1 MLPCQ
6 IDPYLISLKTT
17 VTACSPSG
25 KNWII
30 KLAETPFYPE
40 CGGQPSDLGTI
51 DENEIISLRYSP
63 DGTVEHLLSRP
74 LNPGVSVVAKID
86 WDRRF
91 DHMQQHSAQHLLTA
105 VCKDNFGLQTT
116 AFHLGR
122 DRSDI
127 ELDNPSIPDAT
138 LEKIESKTNELIRAD
153 LRIACR
159 EVDQRE
165 YAALKVRSRGLPDG
179 FHGPVRL
186 VEITGVDLNTCGGT
200 HVSRTA
206 ELQALKIIALEKIRG
221 GTRVYFI
228 AGGRI
233 LKFIGSTLAREKAI
247 TSVLSCG
254 TDKHAETV
262 AKLAEESKKISREL
276 KIAQT
281 ELARRIGESLKPEN
295 GIAFHHTPTADM
307 EYLMRIADSARKA
320 FPESLVL
327 ITGGEEKGSGI
338 FLLAGGEE
346 EVKSA
351 GHGVAEILGGRGGG
365 SHGIF
370 QGKALKMEN
379 RRDAISFLLSK
390 SGR

>member
-6 IDPYLISLKTT
+6 NDPYLTSLTTT

-40 CGGQPSDLGTI
+40 SGGQPSDHGTI
-51 DENEIISLRYSP
+51 DGNEIISLRTGL
-63 DGTVEHLLSRP
+63 DGMVEHLLSRP
-74 LNPGVSVVAKID
+74 LNPGAGVVAKID

-91 DHMQQHSAQHLLTA
+91 DHMQQHSGQHLLTA
-105 VCKDNFGLQTT
+105 ICKDSFGLQTT

-122 DRSDI
+122 DKSDI

-138 LEKIESKTNELIRAD
+138 LDNIESKANELIRAD
-153 LRIACR
+153 LRIICR
-159 EVDQRE
+159 EVDPQE
-165 YAALKVRSRGLPDG
+165 LPSLNVRSRGLPDG
-179 FHGPVRL
+179 FKGRVRL
-186 VEITGVDLNTCGGT
+186 VEMAGVDLNTCAGT
-200 HVSRTA
+200 HVSGTA
-206 ELQALKIIALEKIRG
+206 ELQALKIIGLEKIRG

-233 LKFIGSTLAREKAI
+233 MKFIASVLAREKAI
-247 TSVLSCG
+247 TSMLSCG
-254 TDKHAETV
+254 PDRHAETV
-262 AKLAEESKKISREL
+262 MKLAEESKKISREL
-276 KIAQT
+276 KTAQM
-281 ELARRIGESLKPEN
+281 ELAGRIGESLKPEN

-307 EYLMRIADSARKA
+307 EYLRQIADSVMNAHPGA
-320 FPESLVL
+320 LVL
-327 ITGGEEKGSGI
+327 VTGGDEKGAGI

-351 GHGVAEILGGRGGG
+351 GTGVTEILGGRGGG

-379 RRDAISFLLSK
+379 RPDAISFLLSK